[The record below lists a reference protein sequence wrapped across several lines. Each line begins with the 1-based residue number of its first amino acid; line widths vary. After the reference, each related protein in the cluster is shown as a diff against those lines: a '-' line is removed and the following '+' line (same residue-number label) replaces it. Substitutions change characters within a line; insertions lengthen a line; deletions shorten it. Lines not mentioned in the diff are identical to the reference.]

1 MTCCFQAGS
10 KKIFEVGCG
19 AGNTM
24 FPLLQESENPD
35 LYVYAADFSSTAV
48 DVVKSNPNYDPSRSR
63 AFVWDLTN
71 ENIPDCIEP
80 GSLDFVVLIFVLS
93 AIHPDTWKQAV
104 TNVYKVSLTVTL
116 CDLVD
121 GTRI

>member
-1 MTCCFQAGS
+1 
-10 KKIFEVGCG
+10 
-19 AGNTM
+19 M

-35 LYVYAADFSSTAV
+35 LYVYAADFASTAV

-104 TNVYKVSLTVTL
+104 VNVYKVSLTSNTL
-116 CDLVD
+116 RSCKRYTNLINLLQ
-121 GTRI
+121 RC